1 MNYLHYTKHNFTCQP
16 KSKNIFYLESEIL
29 MAPLY
34 NYTTV
39 LRAGELDIKS
49 ARLKAG
55 MTQKEL
61 GKILGVT
68 KQTIINYEKGTT
80 EPSWE
85 RLEDIAKA
93 LKIDVDEL
101 FPYSEL
107 GKKKGDLKWAE
118 HLERLANNW
127 QYARMAEEELL
138 LQSLFE
144 YSQFQREVEHKTY
157 TKEQLNQALELES
170 SNTMSDEDKIDLIKL
185 KYEKDIQKKTDNLIS
200 LYKDQSDKELDVI
213 RFENTKL

>member
-1 MNYLHYTKHNFTCQP
+1 MP
-16 KSKNIFYLESEIL
+16 
-29 MAPLY
+29 ALY
-34 NYTTV
+34 NYANV

-61 GKILGVT
+61 GKLLGVT

-107 GKKKGDLKWAE
+107 GEKKGDLKWAE
-118 HLERLANNW
+118 HLERLADW
-127 QYARMAEEELL
+127 HYARTAEEELL
-138 LQSLFE
+138 LQSLLDYAE
-144 YSQFQREVEHKTY
+144 FQKEVEQKTY
-157 TKEQLNQALELES
+157 TTEQLNQALELENT
-170 SNTMSDEDKIDLIKL
+170 NTMSDEDKIGLITL
-185 KYEKDIQKKTDNLIS
+185 KYEKDIQKKTDNLIA
-200 LYKDQSDKELDVI
+200 LYKDQSEKELDVI
-213 RFENTKL
+213 RFENTDL

>member
-1 MNYLHYTKHNFTCQP
+1 
-16 KSKNIFYLESEIL
+16 

-34 NYTTV
+34 NYATI

-107 GKKKGDLKWAE
+107 GEKKGDLKWAE
-118 HLERLANNW
+118 HLERLANNF

-138 LQSLFE
+138 LQSLFD
-144 YSQFQREVEHKTY
+144 YSKFQREVDQKNY
-157 TKEQLNQALELES
+157 TKEQLNHALELES
-170 SNTMSDEDKIDLIKL
+170 NNTMSDENKIELIKL
-185 KYEKDIQKKTDNLIS
+185 KYEKDIQKKTDNLIA

-213 RFENTKL
+213 RFEKTDL